1 LCPAIAADYHAEL
14 SAKNDAFREFWK
26 RRRLSGEVRPIVA
39 SPKPRRYRTVSKR
52 RVFERG
58 QTLLGLT
65 DFTGTRGMQPL
76 NVQDCPIEP
85 EEHNDIYR
93 TAQGVLF
100 RSRALASA
108 LNYVVVKGSY
118 DDLTVILSVHRNDSR
133 VRAACNLMSKE
144 LTRKFPAIRSVFAV
158 QDEATSY
165 YLSDKAERL
174 TRLYGRKDIETTIG
188 ELNFRHS
195 PLSFSQTN
203 HSVLPAFV
211 AEIKR
216 LIDPQPSDRIWDLYC
231 GWGLLGLSLAP
242 AVASVAGMDVSAPSV
257 ESARSTAR
265 GQRRSRVR
273 FVKNS
278 VTPVSLNE
286 FFNRVGPADKVILDP
301 PRAGTAPGV
310 IEYLAM
316 KKPKSVVHVFC
327 NVETMPD
334 ELAQWDRRGYEIQE
348 AVPVD
353 MFPATEH
360 LEVVVL
366 LKGKSG

>member
-1 LCPAIAADYHAEL
+1 M
-14 SAKNDAFREFWK
+14 
-26 RRRLSGEVRPIVA
+26 A

-65 DFTGTRGMQPL
+65 DFTGTRGLQPL

-85 EEHNDIYR
+85 EDHNDIYR

-118 DDLTVILSVHRNDSR
+118 DDLTVILSVHRSDSR

-144 LTRKFPAIRSVFAV
+144 LTRKFPGIRSVFTV

-174 TRLYGRKDIETTIG
+174 TRLYGRKDIETTIAA
-188 ELNFRHS
+188 LTFRHS

-203 HSVLPAFV
+203 HSILPSFV
-211 AEIKR
+211 SEIAR
-216 LIDPQPSDRIWDLYC
+216 LIDPRPSDRIWDLYC
-231 GWGLLGLSLAP
+231 GWGLLGLSLASS
-242 AVASVAGMDVSAPSV
+242 VASVAGMDVSAPSI
-257 ESARSTAR
+257 ESARTTAR
-265 GQRRSRVR
+265 QLRISNAR

-278 VTPVSLNE
+278 VTAVSLNE

-301 PRAGTAPGV
+301 PRAGATAGV
-310 IEYLAM
+310 IDYLAM
-316 KKPKSVVHVFC
+316 KKPSSVVHVFC

-334 ELAQWDRRGYEIQE
+334 ELMLWSRRGYVVHE

-366 LKGKSG
+366 LKGKAG